1 MNNLCDLRG
10 GREDFM
16 SNSTID
22 PHANQPVLTYGV
34 PLDQAQAAMLM
45 VHGRGA
51 AAEDILYLAEEL
63 DSAGI
68 AYLAPQAA
76 GYTWYPQRFL
86 APLEANQPWL
96 DSAFKKLDSVIKQIA
111 EAGIPAEK
119 TILLGFSQGA
129 CLVLDYAARNGRRW
143 GCVVGLSGGLI
154 GPEIQPERYPDSLS
168 GTPVFLGCSDIDP
181 HIPKQR
187 VLETAQTMEQ
197 LGAVVDAR
205 LYPGMGHTV
214 NEDELEAVRKLIQRL
229 HE

>member
-1 MNNLCDLRG
+1 MNITGTN
-10 GREDFM
+10 
-16 SNSTID
+16 
-22 PHANQPVLTYGV
+22 PHANQPVLTFGT
-34 PLDQAQAAMLM
+34 PLDQAKAAMLM

-51 AAEDILYLAEEL
+51 GAEDILYLAEEL
-63 DSAGI
+63 DATGF

-96 DSAFKKLDSVIKQIA
+96 DSALKKLDRVIKQIA
-111 EAGIPAEK
+111 EAGIPTEQ
-119 TILLGFSQGA
+119 TFLLGFSQGA
-129 CLVLDYAARNGRRW
+129 CLALEYAARNAHRW
-143 GCVVGLSGGLI
+143 GGVVGLSGGLI
-154 GPEIQPERYPDSLS
+154 GPQIDPERYPDSLA

-187 VLETAQTMEQ
+187 VLETAKMMEQ

-214 NEDELEAVRKLIQRL
+214 NEDELETVRKLDAAITRISK
-229 HE
+229 